1 MKQKIRFEKNIKD
14 NILTVLESAE
24 VDPGVIL
31 PLHEEDYDLDA
42 ISAACKEGFNA
53 FLAVFRRRSFFPTRD
68 LSEKLFES
76 AGEFFADPESDKMEI
91 EYNDV
96 DTLPGEEDFSL
107 DLDDDDVEID
117 ALLDEDGDTK
127 EDEMKEIDSE
137 DDTPRFTPEDTS
149 EHEN

>member
-42 ISAACKEGFNA
+42 ISAACNEGFDA
-53 FLAVFRRRSFFPTRD
+53 FVAVFRRRSFFPTRD
-68 LSEKLFES
+68 LSEKLFAS
-76 AGEFFADPESDKMEI
+76 AVEFFADPEADKLVI
-91 EYNDV
+91 DFNDI

-107 DLDDDDVEID
+107 EDDDVELD
-117 ALLDEDGDTK
+117 ELLDEDGDTK

-137 DDTPRFTPEDTS
+137 DDTPKFTPEDTS

>member
-1 MKQKIRFEKNIKD
+1 MKQKIRFEKNIEG

-24 VDPGVIL
+24 VDPGVVL

-42 ISAACKEGFNA
+42 ISAACKEGFQA
-53 FLAVFRRRSFFPTRD
+53 FLNVFRRRSFFPTRE
-68 LSEKLFES
+68 LSEKLFEN
-76 AGEFFADPESDKMEI
+76 AIEFFADPESDKMVI

-96 DTLPGEEDFSL
+96 DTLPGEEEFSL
-107 DLDDDDVEID
+107 EDDDVELD

>member
-1 MKQKIRFEKNIKD
+1 MKQKIRLEKNLKD

-24 VDPGVIL
+24 VDPGVIM

-42 ISAACKEGFNA
+42 VRQACQEGFKA
-53 FLAVFRRRSFFPTRD
+53 FLAVFRRRSFFPTRE
-68 LSEKLFES
+68 LSEKLFEN
-76 AGEFFADPESDKMEI
+76 AIEFFADLESDKMEL
-91 EYNDV
+91 EFNDV
-96 DTLPGEEDFSL
+96 DTLPSEEEFLL
-107 DLDDDDVEID
+107 DEDDVELD
-117 ALLDEDGDTK
+117 VLLDEDGDTK

>member
-31 PLHEEDYDLDA
+31 PLHEEDYDLEA
-42 ISAACKEGFNA
+42 ISAACSEGFEA
-53 FLAVFRRRSFFPTRD
+53 FLAVFRRRSFFPTRE
-68 LSEKLFES
+68 LSEKLFEN
-76 AGEFFADPESDKMEI
+76 AAEFFADPESDKLI
-91 EYNDV
+91 IDFNDV
-96 DTLPGEEDFSL
+96 DTLPGEDDFS
-107 DLDDDDVEID
+107 LDDDDVELD
-117 ALLDEDGDTK
+117 ELLDEDGDTK

-137 DDTPRFTPEDTS
+137 DDTPKFTPEDTS

>member
-42 ISAACKEGFNA
+42 ISAACKEGLDR

-68 LSEKLFES
+68 MSERLFEK
-76 AGEFFADPESDKMEI
+76 AVGFFADPETDKMVI
-91 EYNDV
+91 DYNDV

-107 DLDDDDVEID
+107 EEEDVEID
-117 ALLDEDGDTK
+117 SLLDEDGDTK
-127 EDEMKEIDSE
+127 EDEIKEIDSE
-137 DDTPRFTPEDTS
+137 DDTPKFTPEDTS